1 MPDLHITKLL
11 EEKPFASLSEADI
24 ARAESHVASCLPCRS
39 AYDASRVA
47 ASLLQ
52 ARTAETIDVGPFFK
66 TRVMAALRD
75 RRPSPEVTSFA
86 RMWRAA
92 SALVSAMAVL
102 LVILAGFTIFTQS
115 PASQVQMVSSH
126 NLYSPEYVVLEDP
139 GDGEVG
145 NDQVIATIYDLE
157 DGDGQ

>member
-1 MPDLHITKLL
+1 MRDLHITKLL
-11 EEKPFASLSEADI
+11 EEKAFASLSEGDI
-24 ARAESHVASCLPCRS
+24 ARAESHVASCLPCKS

-52 ARTAETIDVGPFFK
+52 ARTAEKTDVGPFFK
-66 TRVMAALRD
+66 TRVMATLRD
-75 RRPSPEVTSFA
+75 RRLSPEVPPLA

-102 LVILAGFTIFTQS
+102 LVILAGLTIFTQS
-115 PASQVQMVSSH
+115 PDSQVQIVSTH

-139 GDGEVG
+139 GGDEMG

>member
-1 MPDLHITKLL
+1 
-11 EEKPFASLSEADI
+11 
-24 ARAESHVASCLPCRS
+24 
-39 AYDASRVA
+39 
-47 ASLLQ
+47 
-52 ARTAETIDVGPFFK
+52 
-66 TRVMAALRD
+66 MAALRD
-75 RRPSPEVTSFA
+75 RRLSPEVTSFA